1 MVHPIRK
8 GIIMKKKLSYISLFF
23 FMIALFTSV
32 TTASA
37 TVREMQATF
46 TYGESLNDSQYQET
60 KNVLGVESGATEIEV
75 QINELNSLLQD
86 NYNYYQV
93 YSSSYITQ
101 NDNNGGVNVEIVTPN
116 TITTITPLQYE
127 NAALTAGATDVNIKV
142 GSAVTVD
149 GSGALAGV
157 YKAFQNSGYALDNQA
172 VETAQEELAVT
183 GQITEENQN
192 ESGYTDEALNAAIA
206 DMKVQVQQLNE
217 DSNNSI
223 TIDQIQVIVNNVVNN
238 YQLNTYLT
246 EDNIQ
251 QLTNLMHQFSQ
262 INLTEEQKN
271 AIYAFGQDIVS
282 NSQNLFDQAQTAWND
297 MDPIQKEELTEQ
309 ANSIWDQIKQFFA
322 DLFAN
327 F

>member
-1 MVHPIRK
+1 
-8 GIIMKKKLSYISLFF
+8 MKKKLSYISLFF
-23 FMIALFTSV
+23 FITALFTTFS
-32 TTASA
+32 TISA
-37 TVREMQATF
+37 TVREMPATF

-93 YSSSYITQ
+93 YSSSYITP
-101 NDNNGGVNVEIVTPN
+101 NSNGGINVDIVTPN

-157 YKAFQNSGYALDNQA
+157 YKTFQDAGYALDNQA

-217 DSNNSI
+217 ETNNSV
-223 TIDQIQVIVNNVVNN
+223 TIEQIQVIVNNVVNN
-238 YQLNTYLT
+238 YQLNAYLT

-262 INLTEEQKN
+262 INLTQEQKD
-271 AIYAFGQDIVS
+271 AIYAFGQDIVN
-282 NSQNLFDQAQTAWND
+282 NSQNLFDQAQTAWNNID
-297 MDPIQKEELTEQ
+297 DTQKQDLTEQ
-309 ANSIWDQIKQFFA
+309 ATSIWEQIKQFFA
-322 DLFAN
+322 DLFAS

>member
-1 MVHPIRK
+1 
-8 GIIMKKKLSYISLFF
+8 MKKKLSYISLFF
-23 FMIALFTSV
+23 FITALFTTFS
-32 TTASA
+32 TISA
-37 TVREMQATF
+37 TVREMPATF

-93 YSSSYITQ
+93 YSSSYITP
-101 NDNNGGVNVEIVTPN
+101 NSNGGINVDIVTPN

-157 YKAFQNSGYALDNQA
+157 YKTFQDAGYALDNQA

-192 ESGYTDEALNAAIA
+192 EAGYTDEALNAAIA

-217 DSNNSI
+217 ETNNSV
-223 TIDQIQVIVNNVVNN
+223 TIEQIQVIVNNVVNN
-238 YQLNTYLT
+238 YQLNAYLT

-262 INLTEEQKN
+262 INLTQEQKD
-271 AIYAFGQDIVS
+271 AIYAFGQDIVN
-282 NSQNLFDQAQTAWND
+282 NSQNLFDQAQTAWNNID
-297 MDPIQKEELTEQ
+297 DTQKQDLTEQ
-309 ANSIWDQIKQFFA
+309 ATSIWEQIKQFFA
-322 DLFAN
+322 DLFAS

>member
-116 TITTITPLQYE
+116 TITTITPLQY
-127 NAALTAGATDVNIKV
+127 
-142 GSAVTVD
+142 
-149 GSGALAGV
+149 
-157 YKAFQNSGYALDNQA
+157 
-172 VETAQEELAVT
+172 
-183 GQITEENQN
+183 
-192 ESGYTDEALNAAIA
+192 
-206 DMKVQVQQLNE
+206 
-217 DSNNSI
+217 
-223 TIDQIQVIVNNVVNN
+223 
-238 YQLNTYLT
+238 
-246 EDNIQ
+246 
-251 QLTNLMHQFSQ
+251 
-262 INLTEEQKN
+262 
-271 AIYAFGQDIVS
+271 
-282 NSQNLFDQAQTAWND
+282 
-297 MDPIQKEELTEQ
+297 
-309 ANSIWDQIKQFFA
+309 
-322 DLFAN
+322 
-327 F
+327 

>member
-1 MVHPIRK
+1 
-8 GIIMKKKLSYISLFF
+8 
-23 FMIALFTSV
+23 
-32 TTASA
+32 
-37 TVREMQATF
+37 
-46 TYGESLNDSQYQET
+46 
-60 KNVLGVESGATEIEV
+60 
-75 QINELNSLLQD
+75 
-86 NYNYYQV
+86 
-93 YSSSYITQ
+93 
-101 NDNNGGVNVEIVTPN
+101 
-116 TITTITPLQYE
+116 
-127 NAALTAGATDVNIKV
+127 
-142 GSAVTVD
+142 
-149 GSGALAGV
+149 
-157 YKAFQNSGYALDNQA
+157 
-172 VETAQEELAVT
+172 
-183 GQITEENQN
+183 
-192 ESGYTDEALNAAIA
+192 
-206 DMKVQVQQLNE
+206 MKVQVQQLNE